1 MTNDKKKKILKSKVE
16 EAKETARKEKKEHI
30 MPGGEKMEDKDMPM
44 MKYKNL
50 KKK

>member
-1 MTNDKKKKILKSKVE
+1 MTKDKKKKILKGKIE
-16 EAKETARKEKKEHI
+16 EAKEH
-30 MPGGEKMEDKDMPM
+30 MMSGGKMMKDKDMPM